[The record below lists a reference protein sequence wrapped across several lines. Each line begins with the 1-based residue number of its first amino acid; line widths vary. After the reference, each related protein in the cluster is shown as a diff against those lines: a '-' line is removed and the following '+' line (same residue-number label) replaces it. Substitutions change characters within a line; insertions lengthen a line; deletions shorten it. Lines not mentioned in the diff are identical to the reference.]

1 MSVADDLPFNDS
13 SKATKYPL
21 TPIDGQTSTILHTK
35 TECQKQYV
43 RYLWLQQ
50 KRHNTGTGR

>member
-1 MSVADDLPFNDS
+1 MADDLPFNDS